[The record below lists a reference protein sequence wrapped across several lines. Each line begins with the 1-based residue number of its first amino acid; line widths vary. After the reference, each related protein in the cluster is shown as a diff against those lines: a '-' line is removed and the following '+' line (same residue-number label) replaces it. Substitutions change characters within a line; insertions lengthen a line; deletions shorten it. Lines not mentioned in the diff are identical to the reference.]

1 MATPKITFEAK
12 IREQTVRMYAD
23 VPLKNAAGAIMN
35 VLTQISQKVNLFN
48 NKFVLCFGWSFYY
61 LVERTDENGNKF
73 WLIETD
79 DYTTNPLKNRTD
91 NATVS
96 LITQNMQRE
105 CVQVAK
111 VKPEGCTCK
120 DTILVLKDAIEAEEV
135 YMHRKS
141 PAKDGDSGWYFGL
154 LDDPK
159 EEGKGRHLVI
169 GDAGFLG
176 RLGTVLTDKL
186 FWLDAVGLEELAH
199 GIEVL
204 HRHDIVF
211 RIVEEHH
218 IEVFA
223 GRPAAGKRILTEG
236 GLELERHG
244 IVGIEE
250 GICEEIARLL
260 GLDKLLVEG
269 PALVLLAE
277 EPVIEVLGHGIL
289 QIVVDVVTQTEEV
302 VVGIEQVADGAGHLG
317 FTFGDSVEHRVDVVG
332 TVAGEGAF
340 NLDFRVAL

>member
-159 EEGKGRHLVI
+159 EEERPLS
-169 GDAGFLG
+169 DFQ
-176 RLGTVLTDKL
+176 TVPSWQLTRIRMG
-186 FWLDAVGLEELAH
+186 AVR
-199 GIEVL
+199 VL
-204 HRHDIVF
+204 QM
-211 RIVEEHH
+211 
-218 IEVFA
+218 
-223 GRPAAGKRILTEG
+223 P
-236 GLELERHG
+236 
-244 IVGIEE
+244 
-250 GICEEIARLL
+250 
-260 GLDKLLVEG
+260 
-269 PALVLLAE
+269 
-277 EPVIEVLGHGIL
+277 
-289 QIVVDVVTQTEEV
+289 
-302 VVGIEQVADGAGHLG
+302 
-317 FTFGDSVEHRVDVVG
+317 VG
-332 TVAGEGAF
+332 TVAVFKGNDMTALVDGEDRPLRFTTEEERKHLGEKQRAEF
-340 NLDFRVAL
+340 EAEVNKAREAAAQKAAADKEPIQLHEVLPQPQKDSDQ

>member
-1 MATPKITFEAK
+1 MLKSVTFS
-12 IREQTVRMYAD
+12 IVCLH
-23 VPLKNAAGAIMN
+23 P
-35 VLTQISQKVNLFN
+35 
-48 NKFVLCFGWSFYY
+48 FY
-61 LVERTDENGNKF
+61 N
-73 WLIETD
+73 
-79 DYTTNPLKNRTD
+79 
-91 NATVS
+91 
-96 LITQNMQRE
+96 
-105 CVQVAK
+105 
-111 VKPEGCTCK
+111 
-120 DTILVLKDAIEAEEV
+120 
-135 YMHRKS
+135 
-141 PAKDGDSGWYFGL
+141 
-154 LDDPK
+154 PK
-159 EEGKGRHLVI
+159 EEGQSRYLVI
-169 GDAGFLG
+169 GDADLLG
-176 RLGTVLTDKL
+176 RFGAVFSDKL
-186 FWLDAVGLEELAH
+186 LGLDAIGLEELAH
-199 GIEVL
+199 GIEIL

-277 EPVIEVLGHGIL
+277 EPLIEVLGHGIL

-317 FTFGDSVEHRVDVVG
+317 FTFGDSIEHRVDVIG
-332 TVAGEGAF
+332 TVAGEGTLY
-340 NLDFRVAL
+340 LDLRMAL